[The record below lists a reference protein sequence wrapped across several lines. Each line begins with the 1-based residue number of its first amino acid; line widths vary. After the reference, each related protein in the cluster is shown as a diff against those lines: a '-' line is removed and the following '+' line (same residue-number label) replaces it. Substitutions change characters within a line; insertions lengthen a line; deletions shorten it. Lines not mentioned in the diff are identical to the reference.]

1 METND
6 RRKTFNTP
14 LEWMRWALEYPLQR
28 VAITRTGHTCRI
40 EIRGREQLVTYVLS
54 PINDTGVI
62 GLSDCPLTAVE
73 DEHGAIEEEKP
84 KETPLG
90 NLAHMLGEAIR
101 NSNLDITHYA
111 LGVFEQR
118 ITKLIDERIA
128 AATVA
133 QDNVHGFPERVKNY
147 YLLPKGDK

>member
-1 METND
+1 MTNT
-6 RRKTFNTP
+6 RRKTFATP
-14 LEWMRWALEYPLQR
+14 LEWLRWALERPGAR
-28 VAITRTGHTCRI
+28 IAKTKDGHICMV
-40 EIRGREQLVTYVLS
+40 EVRGQEQIVSYSVKHAS
-54 PINDTGVI
+54 NGTGVV

-128 AATVA
+128 AATVEWYGP
-133 QDNVHGFPERVKNY
+133 HGNWAVDHNCRIK
-147 YLLPKGDK
+147 PKGDA